1 MKKLLAAAAL
11 AALSIGSANAATVT
25 QSAPLVLDTTEINQS
40 FSFNQFDASLGTL
53 TSVLINLDGRAI
65 SSASFENNAAQAQ
78 NFSFASTLN
87 LFLDNAAAG
96 ISDQLSLELFNYPR
110 QLTDLG
116 LTDLG
121 SVDKT
126 DTLSLTAAN
135 LAAFIGNG
143 TTTFTCESGVS
154 NTQNGGGG
162 NIVVTQ
168 STSAGCGL
176 SVVYTY
182 DVPTP
187 PPANVPEPA
196 SMALVGLG
204 MMGLA
209 AIRRRK

>member
-25 QSAPLVLDTTEINQS
+25 QSAGLVLETTEINQS
-40 FSFNQFDASLGTL
+40 FSFNKFDASLGTL
-53 TSVLINLDGRAI
+53 TSVLISMDGRAV
-65 SSASFENNAAQAQ
+65 SSASFDNSAAQAQ
-78 NFSFASTLN
+78 NFSFNSTLN

-96 ISDQLSLELFNYPR
+96 ISDQLSLVLFNYPR

-121 SVDKT
+121 TVDKT
-126 DTLSLTAAN
+126 DTLSLSAAN
-135 LAAFIGNG
+135 LAAFIGTG
-143 TTTFTCESGVS
+143 TTTFTCESAVS
-154 NTQNGGGG
+154 NTQSGGGG
-162 NIVVTQ
+162 NINVLQ
-168 STSAGCGL
+168 STEAGCGL
-176 SVVYTY
+176 NVVYTY

-187 PPANVPEPA
+187 PTNVPEPA

>member
-25 QSAPLVLDTTEINQS
+25 QSAALNLETTEINQA
-40 FSFNQFDASLGTL
+40 FSFNKFDASLGTL
-53 TSVLINLDGRAI
+53 TSVLINLDGRAL

-96 ISDQLSLELFNYPR
+96 VSETLALDLFNYPR

-126 DTLSLTAAN
+126 DTLSFNAADLN
-135 LAAFIGNG
+135 AFIGTG
-143 TTTFTCESGVS
+143 TTSFTCESGVV
-154 NTQNGGGG
+154 NTQAGGGG